1 MEFLSVMFHC
11 VPTRRSLL
19 LSGELVRRAVTLPPE
34 IPLPVILGA
43 MFKETAAETTEPQEV
58 LVLRSLNGEAC
69 FLVTLTLEAY
79 LPSKMRSFPTAVT
92 HTLT

>member
-1 MEFLSVMFHC
+1 
-11 VPTRRSLL
+11 
-19 LSGELVRRAVTLPPE
+19 
-34 IPLPVILGA
+34 

>member
-1 MEFLSVMFHC
+1 MCPPLGHCAFLG
-11 VPTRRSLL
+11 SLL
-19 LSGELVRRAVTLPPE
+19 EGPWPCPQ

-58 LVLRSLNGEAC
+58 LVLRNLNGEAC
-69 FLVTLTLEAY
+69 FLVTGTLEAY
-79 LPSKMRSFPTAVT
+79 LPTKMSSFPTVVT